1 MNYNDTATVVN
12 KSVPLFLDILWRK
25 KKKSKLLPSGWVF
38 PFAAADSDF
47 RAGVARRCALMLI
60 VMLTL

>member
-1 MNYNDTATVVN
+1 ME
-12 KSVPLFLDILWRK
+12 K
-25 KKKSKLLPSGWVF
+25 KKQTSKLLPSGWVF